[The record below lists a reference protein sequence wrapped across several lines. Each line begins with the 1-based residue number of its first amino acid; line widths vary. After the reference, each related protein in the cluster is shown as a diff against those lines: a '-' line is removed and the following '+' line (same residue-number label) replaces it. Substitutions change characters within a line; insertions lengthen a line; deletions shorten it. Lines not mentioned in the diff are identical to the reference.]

1 MTIIKMDYK
10 LKKYALISLTDKTGV
25 KELAGA
31 LIDCGYS
38 LVSTGNTSKVIQDSG
53 LKCIEVSDLTG
64 FPEILGGRVKTLNP
78 KVFGG
83 ILARRDNKEDISQ
96 LLEHGIELIDVVAV
110 NLYDFFGAS
119 QKEDVTV
126 SELIEKIDIGGV
138 SLIRGAAKN
147 HKFVSILTSP
157 IQYPEF
163 IERLIEDKLDEE
175 YRQYLAVEAFKVTAA
190 YDSMISSVLERKITG
205 ENTILSIFEPERRV
219 LRYGENP
226 HQKGYFFG
234 DFSEYFEQLIG
245 KELSYNNILD
255 LSAATE
261 LVWELEEFGCA
272 IIKHSNPCGVAVKK
286 SIFESFSAA
295 LLSDPVSAFGGIV
308 VFNGQVDA
316 TTAQKLN
323 EIFLELVVAP
333 SFTDEAIEILSKKKQ
348 RRVLLQKQK
357 ITTPFVIRTA
367 AGGYLVQEN
376 DRYTGEI
383 ESSDTVTRANIRSE
397 RLELCKFAWT
407 VCKNVKS
414 NAIVLV
420 KDGQTIGIGAGQ
432 VSRVDSVKIA
442 ITKAREFGFDI
453 SGAIAASDAFF
464 PFEDGINLLA
474 EAGVTEI
481 VQPGGSVRDQEA
493 IDAANRHNISM
504 IFTKIRHFKH

>member
-1 MTIIKMDYK
+1 M
-10 LKKYALISLTDKTGV
+10 KKYALISLTDKNGV

-31 LIDCGYS
+31 LIKSGYA
-38 LVSTGNTSKVIQDSG
+38 LVSTGKTSKVIQESG
-53 LKCIEVSDLTG
+53 LDCLEISDFTG

-83 ILARRDNKEDISQ
+83 ILARRNNNEDLTQ
-96 LLEHGIELIDVVAV
+96 LLEHQIDLIDVVAV
-110 NLYDFFGAS
+110 NLYDFSGAA
-119 QKEDVTV
+119 QKDDVTV
-126 SELIEKIDIGGV
+126 AELVEKIDIGGV

-147 HKFVSILTSP
+147 HKYVTILTSP
-157 IQYPEF
+157 VQYPEF
-163 IERLIEDKLDEE
+163 IDKLSHNNIDEE
-175 YRQYLAVEAFKVTAA
+175 YRQSLAIEAFKVTAA
-190 YDSMISSVLERKITG
+190 YDSMISRVLEEKITG

-234 DFSEYFEQLIG
+234 NFSDYFEQLIG

-255 LSAATE
+255 LSAAVE
-261 LVWELEEFGCA
+261 LVWELEGIGCA

-286 SIFESFSAA
+286 SIFESFIAA
-295 LLSDPVSAFGGIV
+295 LSSDPVSAFGGIV
-308 VFNGQVDA
+308 VFNAQIDGA
-316 TTAQKLN
+316 TALKLN

-333 SFTDEAIEILSKKKQ
+333 SFTEEALEILSKKKQ
-348 RRVLLQKQK
+348 RRVLVQKK
-357 ITTPFVIRTA
+357 KVDNSFVIRNA

-376 DRYTGEI
+376 DRYTGEL
-383 ESSDTVTRANIRSE
+383 ESPTNVTQIPIKTE
-397 RLELCKFAWT
+397 KLDLCKFAWT

-420 KDGQTIGIGAGQ
+420 KNGQTIGIGAGQ

-442 ITKAREFGFDI
+442 INKAKEFGFDI

-481 VQPGGSVRDQEA
+481 VQPGGSVRDQEG
-493 IDAANRHNISM
+493 IEAANRHNISM

>member
-1 MTIIKMDYK
+1 MKR
-10 LKKYALISLTDKTGV
+10 YALISLTDKSGV

-31 LIDCGYS
+31 LVESGYS
-38 LVSTGNTSKVIQDSG
+38 LVSTGNTARVIQESG
-53 LKCIEVSDLTG
+53 LECLEISNLTG
-64 FPEILGGRVKTLNP
+64 FPEILDGRVKTLNP

-83 ILARRDNKEDISQ
+83 ILARRDKSEDITQ
-96 LLEHGIELIDVVAV
+96 LSEHDIELIDVVAV

-119 QKEDVTV
+119 QKDDVTV
-126 SELIEKIDIGGV
+126 AELVEKIDIGGV
-138 SLIRGAAKN
+138 SLIRAAAKN

-163 IERLIEDKLDEE
+163 IEKLRTSTLDEE

-190 YDSMISSVLERKITG
+190 YDSMISTVLEKKITG

-261 LVWELEEFGCA
+261 LVWELEEYGCA

-286 SIFESFSAA
+286 SILESFSAA
-295 LLSDPVSAFGGIV
+295 LSSDPVSAFGGIV

-316 TTAQKLN
+316 ATAQKLN

-333 SFTDEAIEILSKKKQ
+333 SFTEEAIEILNKKKQ

-357 ITTPFVIRTA
+357 VLNPFVIRSA
-367 AGGYLVQEN
+367 AGGYLVQES
-376 DRYTGEI
+376 DKYGGEL
-383 ESSDTVTRANIRSE
+383 ESSINVTRATIKTEILNH
-397 RLELCKFAWT
+397 CKFAWT

-481 VQPGGSVRDQEA
+481 VQPGGSVRDQEV
-493 IDAANRHNISM
+493 IEAADRHNISM

>member
-1 MTIIKMDYK
+1 MKMENK
-10 LKKYALISLTDKTGV
+10 LKKYALISLTDKSGV
-25 KELAGA
+25 KELATA
-31 LIDCGYS
+31 LINCGYS
-38 LVSTGNTSKVIQDSG
+38 LVSTGNTAKVIQDSG
-53 LKCIEVSDLTG
+53 MECLEISSLTG

-83 ILARRDNKEDISQ
+83 ILARRDNTRDIEE
-96 LLEHGIELIDVVAV
+96 LLEHGIDLIDVVAV
-110 NLYDFFGAS
+110 NLYDFSGAS
-119 QKEDVTV
+119 QKEDATV
-126 SELIEKIDIGGV
+126 ADLVEKIDIGGV

-163 IERLIEDKLDEE
+163 IERLSNNNLDEE
-175 YRQYLAVEAFKVTAA
+175 YRQYLAVEGFKVTAA
-190 YDSMISSVLERKITG
+190 YDSMISRVLEEKITG

-286 SIFESFSAA
+286 SIFESFNAA
-295 LLSDPVSAFGGIV
+295 LSSDPVSAFGGIV
-308 VFNGQVDA
+308 VFNGQVDEI
-316 TTAQKLN
+316 TALKLN

-333 SFTDEAIEILSKKKQ
+333 SFTEEAIEILSKKKQ
-348 RRVLLQKQK
+348 RRVLLQKK
-357 ITTPFVIRTA
+357 RANNPFIIRNA

-376 DRYTGEI
+376 DSYSGEI
-383 ESSDTVTRANIRSE
+383 ESAINVSKVPVQTE
-397 RLELCKFAWT
+397 RLDLCKFAWT

-442 ITKAREFGFDI
+442 ITKAKEFGFDI
-453 SGAIAASDAFF
+453 AGAIAASDAFF

-481 VQPGGSVRDQEA
+481 VQPGGSVRDNEGIEA
-493 IDAANRHNISM
+493 ADRHNISM